1 MSLFSYCDIVL
12 DDVFKALWQNK
23 DPFEEVEK
31 LEGIDFRKVKTRRT
45 FRFEVDGRGYFA
57 KVHHG
62 IGWKEIL
69 KNIFQFKLPVLGA
82 ANEFNALAK
91 LHSIQVATM
100 TSAAYGRKGG
110 IDPAK
115 QESFLITCELENM
128 TSVEDIAK
136 AGTSTQIKHIL
147 IRKIAESA
155 AKMHAAGINH
165 RDCYICHYLVEASEI
180 SDRSKVFVIDLH
192 RAQIRTKVPYRYH
205 VKDVAGLYFS
215 SMDANLSARDRL
227 RFIAEYCKHFPA
239 CRNNKTFWRDVENT
253 AVKLYQKEQGKV
265 R

>member
-1 MSLFSYCDIVL
+1 MKFFSYCDLAL
-12 DDVFKALWQNK
+12 DSVFKVLWQNK

-45 FRFEVDGRGYFA
+45 FRFEVNGKGYFA

-62 IGWKEIL
+62 IGWTEIL
-69 KNIFQFKLPVLGA
+69 KNLFQFKLPVLGA
-82 ANEFNALAK
+82 ANEFLALEK
-91 LHSIQVATM
+91 LHSIGVDTM
-100 TSAAYGRKGG
+100 TGAAYGRKGG
-110 IDPAK
+110 INPAK

-136 AGTSTQIKHIL
+136 NGTTTQIKHIL

-165 RDCYICHYLVEASEI
+165 RDCYICHYLVNAENITAQSQ
-180 SDRSKVFVIDLH
+180 VFVIDLH
-192 RAQIRTKVPYRYH
+192 RAQIRSKVPFHYH

-215 SMDANLSARDRL
+215 SKDAGLSERDRL
-227 RFIAEYCKHFPA
+227 RFIARYCRYFPA
-239 CRNNKTFWRDVENT
+239 CRKNKKFWKNVEET
-253 AVKLYQKEQGKV
+253 AVKLYQKEQSKA